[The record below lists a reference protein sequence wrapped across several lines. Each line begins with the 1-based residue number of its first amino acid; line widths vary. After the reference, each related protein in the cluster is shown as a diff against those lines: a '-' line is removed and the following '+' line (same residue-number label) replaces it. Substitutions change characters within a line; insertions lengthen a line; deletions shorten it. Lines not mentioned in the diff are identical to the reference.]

1 MNIASED
8 FLTFRF
14 DESKSHHVS
23 CVAHKLNTAWSP
35 LSVHLSEL
43 SCHFKGQHGEVC
55 VSCQMFH
62 QLELIMAV
70 AFDSFACV
78 FDQSTLTSRL
88 VTQHVPSLQLP
99 SKLKQRQYLHRHKEL
114 KKDL

>member
-1 MNIASED
+1 
-8 FLTFRF
+8 
-14 DESKSHHVS
+14 
-23 CVAHKLNTAWSP
+23 
-35 LSVHLSEL
+35 
-43 SCHFKGQHGEVC
+43 
-55 VSCQMFH
+55 MFH

-99 SKLKQRQYLHRHKEL
+99 LKLKQKQYLHRHKEL